1 MGFARMLR
9 VAVETARGNALR
21 RAYMNIDLAER
32 IQLEGN
38 VLDMGRSLS
47 RSATYRRYLPAPGD
61 TESGVKYI
69 AVDLI
74 AKQRPDVRA
83 DFETTLPFADASIDR
98 VMLLNVLEHIYE
110 HRLLMSELRR
120 VLKPGGK
127 MYFYVPF
134 FIVIHRHPH
143 DYYRYTDEALE
154 RIMKEAGFAQA
165 DIIAHGGFF
174 HTIGTFWDW
183 LCRAPMPFRWL
194 SFLTTFSTVLCDG
207 LLEVLSKG
215 KLRQRFVLGYFVEAT
230 A

>member
-1 MGFARMLR
+1 MLR
-9 VAVETARGNALR
+9 VSVETARRNALR

-32 IQLEGN
+32 IDLTGN

-47 RSATYRRYLPAPGD
+47 RSATYRRYLPAADDPN
-61 TESGVKYI
+61 VNYI

-74 AKQRPDVRA
+74 AKQKPDVRA
-83 DFETTLPFADASIDR
+83 DFEATLPFADGSIDR

-110 HRLLMSELRR
+110 HRTLLSELRR

-143 DYYRYTDEALE
+143 DFYRYTDEALE
-154 RIMKEAGFAQA
+154 RMMKEAGFANA
-165 DIIAHGGFF
+165 DIITHGGFF
-174 HTIGTFWDW
+174 HCVGTFWDW
-183 LCRAPMPFRWL
+183 LCRAPIPFRWL
-194 SFLTTFSTVLCDG
+194 SFLTTFQTVLLDG

-215 KLRQRFVLGYFVEAT
+215 KLRERFVLGYFIEAT